1 MPAPAIIL
9 NVDDNEPNR
18 YWRNRVLVE
27 AGFTTYN
34 AGLGR
39 EALELAA
46 LHHPDLVLLDINL
59 PDIDGIEVCR
69 RLKAAPD
76 RASLL
81 VLQISASATT
91 APHATDALNSGA
103 DAYLAEPVD
112 PTVLIATINA
122 LLRLKRAE
130 QQLHQANLKLATANR
145 DLLQSNQDLQQF
157 AYFASHDLQEPLRQ
171 VTNFVQ
177 LIAQTANQRLNEEEQ
192 KFLAFVVEGAERM
205 EHLIRALLSY
215 SQLGHGEHG
224 AHSEV
229 DLKAVLDQVI
239 AQCCDRIAEAGAMV
253 TVTPLP
259 LVIGDAVQLGDV
271 FQNLIVNAIKY
282 RRPEEPLKIEI
293 GAHEENPKEVRISVR
308 DNGQG
313 INPAYHDQIFLPF
326 KRLHGRD
333 IPGTGIGLAICRRV
347 IEVHGGKLWVES
359 VQGEGTVFH
368 LSLQIAVPSK
378 VVDHNL
384 LSVWHGNTSN
394 SDFPDP
400 ATE

>member
-1 MPAPAIIL
+1 M
-9 NVDDNEPNR
+9 
-18 YWRNRVLVE
+18 
-27 AGFTTYN
+27 
-34 AGLGR
+34 
-39 EALELAA
+39 
-46 LHHPDLVLLDINL
+46 
-59 PDIDGIEVCR
+59 
-69 RLKAAPD
+69 
-76 RASLL
+76 L

-122 LLRLKRAE
+122 LLRLRRAE
-130 QQLHQANLKLATANR
+130 QQLQEVNAALHQANLNLATVNR

-177 LIAQTANQRLNEEEQ
+177 LIAQSADQRLNEEEQ
-192 KFLAFVVEGAERM
+192 KFLGFVVEGAERM

-224 AHSEV
+224 PHTEV
-229 DLKAVLDQVI
+229 DLKAVVDQVI
-239 AQCCDRIAEAGAMV
+239 AQCSERIAEAGATI
-253 TVTPLP
+253 TVNPLP
-259 LVIGDAVQLGDV
+259 PVIGDPVQLGDV

-293 GAHEENPKEVRISVR
+293 GAQEQNPKEVRISVR

-313 INPAYHDQIFLPF
+313 INPTYHELIFLPF

-347 IEVHGGKLWVES
+347 IEVHGGKLWLES
-359 VQGEGTVFH
+359 VPGEGTVFH
-368 LSLQIAVPSK
+368 FSLPLAVPAK
-378 VVDHNL
+378 VGARVVA
-384 LSVWHGNTSN
+384 S
-394 SDFPDP
+394 
-400 ATE
+400 

>member
-1 MPAPAIIL
+1 MLAPAIIL

-18 YWRNRVLVE
+18 YWRHRILVD
-27 AGFTTYN
+27 AGFTAYD
-34 AGLGR
+34 AGLGQ
-39 EALELAA
+39 EALDLAA
-46 LHHPDLVLLDINL
+46 LHQPDLVLLDINL

-69 RLKAAPD
+69 RLKSAPD
-76 RASLL
+76 RASVL

-122 LLRLKRAE
+122 LLRLKGAE
-130 QQLHQANLKLATANR
+130 QQLQEANAALHQANLNLATVNR

-177 LIAQTANQRLNEEEQ
+177 LISQSAAKRLNEEEQ
-192 KFLAFVVEGAERM
+192 RFLSFIVEGSERM

-229 DLKAVLDQVI
+229 DLEAVLDQVI
-239 AQCCDRIAEAGAMV
+239 SQCRDRIAEAEATV

-282 RRPEEPLKIEI
+282 RRPEQPVKIEI
-293 GAHEENPKEVRISVR
+293 GALMENPKDVRISVR

-313 INPAYHDQIFLPF
+313 INPAYHELIFLPF
-326 KRLHGRD
+326 KRLHGRE
-333 IPGTGIGLAICRRV
+333 IPGTGIGLAICRRI
-347 IEVHGGKLWVES
+347 IEVHGGRLWVES
-359 VQGEGTVFH
+359 IEGESTVFYF
-368 LSLQIAVPSK
+368 SLPLAANVTRSNR
-378 VVDHNL
+378 VVA
-384 LSVWHGNTSN
+384 
-394 SDFPDP
+394 P
-400 ATE
+400 